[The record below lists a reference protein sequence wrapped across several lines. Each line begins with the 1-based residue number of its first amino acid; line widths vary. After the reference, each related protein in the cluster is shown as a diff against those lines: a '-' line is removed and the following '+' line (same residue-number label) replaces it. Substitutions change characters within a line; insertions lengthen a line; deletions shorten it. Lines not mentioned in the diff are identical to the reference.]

1 MDLFQD
7 ALLIQLQVILLRLV
21 VLLNHL
27 LIEEIVPVEALVCHL
42 VQVQAFNDPVR
53 RILRRELFKLKL
65 PVRILLILLSVEI
78 PFCEVFVYL
87 AQEYAVLVALK
98 VRVGEELAALFDQLP
113 VLGGVV
119 LLACVIEHSQ
129 LFDDVRD

>member
-42 VQVQAFNDPVR
+42 VQVQTFNDPMC